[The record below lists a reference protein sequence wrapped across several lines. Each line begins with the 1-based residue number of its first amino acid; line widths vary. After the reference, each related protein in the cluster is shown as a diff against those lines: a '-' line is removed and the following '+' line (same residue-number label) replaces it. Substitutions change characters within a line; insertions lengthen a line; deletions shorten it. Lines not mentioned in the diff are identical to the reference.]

1 MPHDFPWGVFIILS
15 CGLAFTAY
23 IIYSIMKLAFEEM
36 KDEEPSDHSVSDES
50 GN

>member
-1 MPHDFPWGVFIILS
+1 MDVFPWGVVIILS

-23 IIYSIMKLAFEEM
+23 IIYSIMKIAFEEM
-36 KDEEPSDHSVSDES
+36 EDEKPSTHSISDES

>member
-1 MPHDFPWGVFIILS
+1 MDVFPWGVVIILS
-15 CGLAFTAY
+15 CGLIFTAY

-36 KDEEPSDHSVSDES
+36 KDEEPSTHSVSDKS

>member
-1 MPHDFPWGVFIILS
+1 MPQEFPWGVLTILG

-23 IIYSIMKLAFEEM
+23 IIYYILRMAFEEM

>member
-1 MPHDFPWGVFIILS
+1 MDKFPYGVVMILS
-15 CGLAFTAY
+15 CGLIFTAY

-36 KDEEPSDHSVSDES
+36 KDEEPSTHSISNKS

>member
-15 CGLAFTAY
+15 CGLTFTAY

-36 KDEEPSDHSVSDES
+36 EDEKPSTHSISDES